1 MEVIQSGRRL
11 LGTYFR
17 VAFYGQVRSSWLLY
31 LQFSCRE
38 DTFTCTARC
47 CTQNGLW
54 KLECKSNGC
63 GESDSLTTRRLC
75 DSSMITWINLNCA
88 ATWYNTTIFNK
99 GMVATL
105 LRFIAHVCPQM
116 TVSTS
121 LNDHRSH
128 SVKHHLY
135 LTPLYWSVCHD
146 CGKRVFTYWI
156 AVFLL
161 RAMVVEQ
168 KQWFLH
174 FAVRRSEL
182 RNVTSALTS
191 LLKSHLNYQQ
201 TDIAVR
207 NLVVDIVQSV
217 SSPRDK
223 DWTTSNAAVWS
234 SVPGPSGFIVLHFIT
249 NMLYSRCCEVFKK
262 QEVHT
267 PFKLKVKLLAD
278 KIQPS

>member
-156 AVFLL
+156 AVCLL
-161 RAMVVEQ
+161 RAMQWWSRNNDFYILLSGDLNLEMWPQ
-168 KQWFLH
+168 LWRLCWNHIWIINKQTLQW
-174 FAVRRSEL
+174 E
-182 RNVTSALTS
+182 
-191 LLKSHLNYQQ
+191 
-201 TDIAVR
+201 I
-207 NLVVDIVQSV
+207 
-217 SSPRDK
+217 
-223 DWTTSNAAVWS
+223 
-234 SVPGPSGFIVLHFIT
+234 
-249 NMLYSRCCEVFKK
+249 
-262 QEVHT
+262 
-267 PFKLKVKLLAD
+267 
-278 KIQPS
+278 